1 MNKAGCILIL
11 FNKLFKRGALYMRE
25 AVGERAAKLGEY
37 IAQNKTTVRK
47 AASVFH
53 VSKSTVH
60 TAVAI

>member
-1 MNKAGCILIL
+1 
-11 FNKLFKRGALYMRE
+11 MRE

-47 AASVFH
+47 AASAFH

-60 TAVAI
+60 TAVTKWNGLCGW